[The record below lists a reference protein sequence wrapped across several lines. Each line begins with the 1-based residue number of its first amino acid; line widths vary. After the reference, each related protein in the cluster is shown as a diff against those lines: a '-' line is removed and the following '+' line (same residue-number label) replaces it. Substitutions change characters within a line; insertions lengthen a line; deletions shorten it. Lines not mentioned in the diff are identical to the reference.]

1 MIDIKISK
9 IQIHSHYSKFRS
21 LRFSDYDIALVE
33 TNRILNISETNIVC
47 LPAHQIDPEITCF
60 VGTPFGDNSFGDIPY
75 EVIEKQV
82 CNSSK
87 HFNKSL
93 TSRHFCANTNTQGS
107 ISSTD
112 NKRCVPNGS
121 ALICLSSSSH
131 WYIAGFASYQ
141 HGCNGSH
148 IMGRVTHPTVFSNVY
163 SMKSFI
169 EKAIG
174 VKQYLIETNYPLY
187 AENYIFN
194 YETTTDLNSDSIAT
208 SSINYEN
215 LNHTTD
221 SNYTESINQTE
232 SLKMDE
238 NFSTTENFVL
248 TKSFNAVED
257 SKKTTEHEMKESFST
272 TESSNVSDSFTIPE
286 LNATDLDTTETS
298 ISDPLRSQN
307 SDAIENLTKSLAENK
322 NKENE
327 SELTLPINVETDIS
341 TENSDEMMAVA
352 NNSTIDY

>member
-1 MIDIKISK
+1 
-9 IQIHSHYSKFRS
+9 
-21 LRFSDYDIALVE
+21 
-33 TNRILNISETNIVC
+33 
-47 LPAHQIDPEITCF
+47 
-60 VGTPFGDNSFGDIPY
+60 
-75 EVIEKQV
+75 
-82 CNSSK
+82 
-87 HFNKSL
+87 
-93 TSRHFCANTNTQGS
+93 
-107 ISSTD
+107 
-112 NKRCVPNGS
+112 
-121 ALICLSSSSH
+121 
-131 WYIAGFASYQ
+131 
-141 HGCNGSH
+141 
-148 IMGRVTHPTVFSNVY
+148 
-163 SMKSFI
+163 
-169 EKAIG
+169 
-174 VKQYLIETNYPLY
+174 
-187 AENYIFN
+187 
-194 YETTTDLNSDSIAT
+194 
-208 SSINYEN
+208 
-215 LNHTTD
+215 
-221 SNYTESINQTE
+221 
-232 SLKMDE
+232 MDE